1 MIKNLLDFYDLNQ
14 IRRVAY
20 IMQWAFKAFLFYILQ
35 AILLNE
41 VMTSMSIVK
50 HIRGGGGTLGK
61 NRADF
66 PNWKNRFLRVFPP
79 VKSNPNSNPYFN
91 SLKILK

>member
-41 VMTSMSIVK
+41 VMTSTSIVK
-50 HIRGGGGTLGK
+50 HIRGTVAWLLGGTLQK
-61 NRADF
+61 I
-66 PNWKNRFLRVFPP
+66 VFN
-79 VKSNPNSNPYFN
+79 VYAIYKAY
-91 SLKILK
+91 L